1 MPTSFRLSIHYHF
14 TFPCSMSPSLVFDA
28 NSIISVSLMLITTCT
43 FSAFVWQNVISAN
56 TQLSWSVLST
66 LALVYLEKTTQ
77 RNKFVALLFSRPSLS
92 WALNFALNSL
102 HFSLWQ
108 LIVPSL
114 FYSIQPWTLSK
125 GSNTSLSHLVFNS
138 PIFFSWGS
146 SSHWNPP
153 NFCHQSY
160 SLPESESILS
170 SS

>member
-1 MPTSFRLSIHYHF
+1 MPISSRLSIHYHF
-14 TFPCSMSPSLVFDA
+14 TFPCSMSPSLVFDS

-56 TQLSWSVLST
+56 TQLSWSVLPT
-66 LALVYLEKTTQ
+66 LALVRLEKTTQ
-77 RNKFVALLFSRPSLS
+77 RNKFVALLFLGPQLGPQLCPKFSHFPVATHCPQPFLLYST
-92 WALNFALNSL
+92 LNSN
-102 HFSLWQ
+102 
-108 LIVPSL
+108 I
-114 FYSIQPWTLSK
+114 
-125 GSNTSLSHLVFNS
+125 SLSHLVFNS
-138 PIFFSWGS
+138 PIVFSWGS